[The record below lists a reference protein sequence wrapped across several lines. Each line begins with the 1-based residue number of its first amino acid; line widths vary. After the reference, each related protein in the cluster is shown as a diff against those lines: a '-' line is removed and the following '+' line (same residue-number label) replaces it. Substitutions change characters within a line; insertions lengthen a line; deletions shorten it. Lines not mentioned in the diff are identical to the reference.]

1 MQNIIRV
8 SETWFRAHHLK
19 TNKTNSKINFAG
31 LAPPSRYFTFAS
43 PKESTQRKGDPQ
55 RVETPPQPHR
65 SGRGRNLRRATVAPL
80 RTADRLR
87 P

>member
-1 MQNIIRV
+1 MKIIIRV
-8 SETWFRAHHLK
+8 SGYRLLLTTLK
-19 TNKTNSKINFAG
+19 PTKPTAKSTSRVSPAVEVLYFCFAKV
-31 LAPPSRYFTFAS
+31 
-43 PKESTQRKGDPQ
+43 PKEKGDPQ
-55 RVETPPQPHR
+55 RVEFPPQPCR